1 VNISLDCI
9 PCILNSFLRLL
20 KKDIIPQQRHEEA
33 MRLLLS
39 HLAQVDYHQSPA
51 SLGRDMHR
59 LIRKILDNPD
69 PYRDIKNASNK
80 MMLDE
85 YDLLRRRVQES
96 DDPFQTALRLAIAG
110 NVIDYGP
117 QDQMDIWDTID
128 RVLQSPLAVDDS
140 DALRQELSTC
150 KQLLYI
156 GDNCGEIV
164 MDKLFLETIAHN
176 NVYFAVRGAPA
187 INDATREDALRV
199 GIDKLATI
207 VTTGDDAPG
216 AVWETA
222 SRDFKDIVLASD
234 VVISKGQG
242 NLEGLM
248 DVDHNIY
255 YLFVAKCE
263 LIAGRVGASK
273 GDFIV
278 KHNVLSPS

>member
-20 KKDIIPQQRHEEA
+20 KKDIIPQKKHEEA

-39 HLAQVDYHQSPA
+39 HLSQADYHQSPA

-59 LIRKILDNPD
+59 LIRDILHNPD
-69 PYRDIKNASNK
+69 PYREIKDASNE
-80 MMLDE
+80 MMLNELDR
-85 YDLLRRRVQES
+85 LRSRVQQS

-117 QDQMDIWDTID
+117 QHQLDVWETID
-128 RVLQSPLAVDDS
+128 RVLQTPPAVDDS
-140 DALRQELSTC
+140 DSLRRDLSTS

-164 MDKLFLETIAHN
+164 MDKLFLETIAHS
-176 NVYFAVRGAPA
+176 NVYYAVRGAPA
-187 INDATREDALRV
+187 INDATIEDAQTV
-199 GIDKLATI
+199 GIDLLAKVI
-207 VTTGDDAPG
+207 TTGDDAPG
-216 AVWETA
+216 AVWETT
-222 SRDFKDIVLASD
+222 SQEFKETLRTSD

-242 NLEGLM
+242 NLEGLI

-255 YLFVAKCE
+255 YLFVAKCD
-263 LIAGRVGASK
+263 LIAGRVGANK

-278 KHNVLSPS
+278 KHKVSSPL